1 MNREEFIEETKKLG
15 INITEEIM
23 NKFDTY
29 INFLIEYNEHTNL
42 TAIKHYES
50 ILLKHFFDSLMLE
63 HYFDFKNTKRILDIG
78 TGAGFPGMILAI
90 MHPKIEVTLLDS
102 NNKKLKFLE
111 LLSEKINVKN
121 IKTVHERAEDYVN
134 LERQKFDVVTSRAVS
149 DLEILSEL
157 SIPFLKIGGYFIPLK
172 GKIDDELNRSKEII
186 KILGGN
192 IKNIFNYELIKENS
206 TRNIILI
213 EKVSDTPN
221 KYPRNYSQIK
231 RIVEKKTKIK

>member
-42 TAIKHYES
+42 TAIKDYES

-90 MHPKIEVTLLDS
+90 MHPEIEVTLLDS

-111 LLSEKINVKN
+111 LLVEKINVKN
-121 IKTVHERAEDYVN
+121 IKIVHERAEDYVN
-134 LERQKFDVVTSRAVS
+134 RERQKFDVVTSRAVS

-172 GKIDDELNRSKEII
+172 GKIDDELNRSREII
-186 KILGGN
+186 KLLGGN

>member
-42 TAIKHYES
+42 TAIKDYES

-90 MHPKIEVTLLDS
+90 MHPEIEVTLLDS

-111 LLSEKINVKN
+111 LLAEKINVKN

-134 LERQKFDVVTSRAVS
+134 RERQKFDVVTSRAVS

-186 KILGGN
+186 KNLGGN

>member
-23 NKFDTY
+23 NKFDSY

-42 TAIKHYES
+42 TAIKDYES

-90 MHPKIEVTLLDS
+90 MHPEIEVTLLDS

-111 LLSEKINVKN
+111 LLAEKINVKN
-121 IKTVHERAEDYVN
+121 IKIVHERAEDYVN
-134 LERQKFDVVTSRAVS
+134 RERQKFDVVTSRAVS

-172 GKIDDELNRSKEII
+172 GKIDDELNRSKKII
-186 KILGGN
+186 KNLGGN

>member
-1 MNREEFIEETKKLG
+1 MNREEFIKETKKLG
-15 INITEEIM
+15 INITEEVM

-42 TAIKHYES
+42 TAIKDYES

-90 MHPKIEVTLLDS
+90 MHPEVEVTLLDS

-111 LLSEKINVKN
+111 LLAEKINVKN
-121 IKTVHERAEDYVN
+121 IKIVHERAEDYVN
-134 LERQKFDVVTSRAVS
+134 RERQKFNVVTSRAVS

-186 KILGGN
+186 KLLGGN

-213 EKVSDTPN
+213 EKVSETPN

>member
-15 INITEEIM
+15 INITEEVM
-23 NKFDTY
+23 NKFDIY

-42 TAIKHYES
+42 TAIKDYKS

-90 MHPKIEVTLLDS
+90 MHPEVEVTLLDS

-111 LLSEKINVKN
+111 LLAEKINIKN
-121 IKTVHERAEDYVN
+121 IKTVHERAEDYIN
-134 LERQKFDVVTSRAVS
+134 YERQKFDVVTSRAVS

-186 KILGGN
+186 KLLGGN

>member
-42 TAIKHYES
+42 TAIKDYES

-90 MHPKIEVTLLDS
+90 MHPEIEVTLLDS

-111 LLSEKINVKN
+111 LLAEKINVKN
-121 IKTVHERAEDYVN
+121 IKIVHERAEDYVN
-134 LERQKFDVVTSRAVS
+134 RERQKFDVVTSRAVS

-172 GKIDDELNRSKEII
+172 GKIDDELNRSKKII
-186 KILGGN
+186 KNLGGN

>member
-1 MNREEFIEETKKLG
+1 MNREEFIEETNKLG
-15 INITEEIM
+15 INITEDVM

-42 TAIKHYES
+42 TAIKDYES

-90 MHPKIEVTLLDS
+90 MHPEIEVTLLDS

-111 LLSEKINVKN
+111 LLAEKINVKN
-121 IKTVHERAEDYVN
+121 IKIVHERAEEYVN
-134 LERQKFDVVTSRAVS
+134 RERQKFDVVTSRAVS

-186 KILGGN
+186 KNLGGN

-213 EKVSDTPN
+213 EKISDTPN

>member
-23 NKFDTY
+23 NKFDIY

-42 TAIKHYES
+42 TAIKDYES

-90 MHPKIEVTLLDS
+90 MHPEIEVTLLDS

-111 LLSEKINVKN
+111 LLAEKINVKN
-121 IKTVHERAEDYVN
+121 IKIVHERAEDYVN
-134 LERQKFDVVTSRAVS
+134 RERQKFDVVTSRAVS

-172 GKIDDELNRSKEII
+172 GKIDDELNRSK
-186 KILGGN
+186 
-192 IKNIFNYELIKENS
+192 
-206 TRNIILI
+206 
-213 EKVSDTPN
+213 
-221 KYPRNYSQIK
+221 
-231 RIVEKKTKIK
+231 

>member
-1 MNREEFIEETKKLG
+1 MNREEFIKETKKLG

-42 TAIKHYES
+42 TAIKDYES

-63 HYFDFKNTKRILDIG
+63 HYFDFKDTRRILDIG

-90 MHPKIEVTLLDS
+90 MHPEIEVTLLDS

-111 LLSEKINVKN
+111 LLAEKINVKN
-121 IKTVHERAEDYVN
+121 IKIVHERAEDYVN
-134 LERQKFDVVTSRAVS
+134 RERQKFDVVTSRAVS

-186 KILGGN
+186 KNLGGN

>member
-15 INITEEIM
+15 INITEEI
-23 NKFDTY
+23 
-29 INFLIEYNEHTNL
+29 NFLIEYNEHTNL
-42 TAIKHYES
+42 TAIKDYES

-90 MHPKIEVTLLDS
+90 MHPGIEVTLLDS

-111 LLSEKINVKN
+111 LLAEKTNVKN
-121 IKTVHERAEDYVN
+121 IKIVHERAEDYVN
-134 LERQKFDVVTSRAVS
+134 RERQKFDVVTSRAVS

-186 KILGGN
+186 KNLGGN

>member
-23 NKFDTY
+23 NKFDIY

-42 TAIKHYES
+42 TAIKDYES

-90 MHPKIEVTLLDS
+90 MHPGIEVTLLDS

-111 LLSEKINVKN
+111 LLAEKTNVKN
-121 IKTVHERAEDYVN
+121 IKIVHERAEDYVN
-134 LERQKFDVVTSRAVS
+134 RERQKFDVVTSRAVS

-186 KILGGN
+186 KNLGGN

-213 EKVSDTPN
+213 EKISDTPN

>member
-42 TAIKHYES
+42 TAIKDYES

-90 MHPKIEVTLLDS
+90 MHPEIEVTLLDS

-111 LLSEKINVKN
+111 LLAEKINVKN
-121 IKTVHERAEDYVN
+121 IKIVHERAEDYVN
-134 LERQKFDVVTSRAVS
+134 RERQKFDVVTSRAVS

-186 KILGGN
+186 KNLGGN

>member
-23 NKFDTY
+23 NKFDIY

-42 TAIKHYES
+42 TAIKDYES

-90 MHPKIEVTLLDS
+90 MHQEIEVTLLDS

-111 LLSEKINVKN
+111 LLAEKINVKN
-121 IKTVHERAEDYVN
+121 IKIVHERAEDYVN
-134 LERQKFDVVTSRAVS
+134 RERQKFDVVTSRAVS

-186 KILGGN
+186 KNLGGN
-192 IKNIFNYELIKENS
+192 IKNIFNYELIKENF

-213 EKVSDTPN
+213 EKISDTPN

>member
-23 NKFDTY
+23 NKFDIY

-42 TAIKHYES
+42 TAIKDYES

-90 MHPKIEVTLLDS
+90 MHPEIEVTLLDS

-111 LLSEKINVKN
+111 LLAEKINVKN
-121 IKTVHERAEDYVN
+121 IKIVHERAEDYVN
-134 LERQKFDVVTSRAVS
+134 HERQKFDVVTSRAVS

-186 KILGGN
+186 KNLGGN

-231 RIVEKKTKIK
+231 RIVEKKIKIK

>member
-15 INITEEIM
+15 INITEETM

-42 TAIKHYES
+42 TAIKDYES

-90 MHPKIEVTLLDS
+90 MHPEIEVTLLDS

-111 LLSEKINVKN
+111 LLAEKINVKN

-134 LERQKFDVVTSRAVS
+134 RERQKFDVVTSRAVS

-186 KILGGN
+186 KNLGGN

>member
-42 TAIKHYES
+42 TAIKDYES

-111 LLSEKINVKN
+111 LLAEKINVKN
-121 IKTVHERAEDYVN
+121 IKIVHERAEEYVN
-134 LERQKFDVVTSRAVS
+134 RERQKFDVVTSRAVS

-186 KILGGN
+186 KNLGGN

-213 EKVSDTPN
+213 EKISDTPN

>member
-15 INITEEIM
+15 INITEEVM

-42 TAIKHYES
+42 TAIKDYES

-90 MHPKIEVTLLDS
+90 MHPEIEVTLLDS

-111 LLSEKINVKN
+111 LLAEKINVKN
-121 IKTVHERAEDYVN
+121 IKIVHERAEDYVN
-134 LERQKFDVVTSRAVS
+134 RERQKFDVVTSRAVS

-186 KILGGN
+186 KLLGGN

>member
-23 NKFDTY
+23 NKFDIY

-42 TAIKHYES
+42 TAIKDYES

-90 MHPKIEVTLLDS
+90 MHPGIEVTLLDS

-111 LLSEKINVKN
+111 LLAEKTNVKN
-121 IKTVHERAEDYVN
+121 IKIVHERAEDYVN
-134 LERQKFDVVTSRAVS
+134 RERQKFDVVTSRAVS

-186 KILGGN
+186 KNLGGN
-192 IKNIFNYELIKENS
+192 IKNIFNYEPIKENS

-213 EKVSDTPN
+213 EKISDTPN

>member
-42 TAIKHYES
+42 TAIKDYES

-90 MHPKIEVTLLDS
+90 MHPEIEVTLLDS

-111 LLSEKINVKN
+111 LLSEKINIKN
-121 IKTVHERAEDYVN
+121 IKTVHERAEEYVN

-186 KILGGN
+186 KNLGGN

>member
-15 INITEEIM
+15 INITEEVM

-42 TAIKHYES
+42 TAIKDYES

-90 MHPKIEVTLLDS
+90 MHPEVEVTLLDS

-111 LLSEKINVKN
+111 LLAEKINVKN
-121 IKTVHERAEDYVN
+121 IKIVHERAEDYVN
-134 LERQKFDVVTSRAVS
+134 RERQKFDVVTSRAVS

-186 KILGGN
+186 KNLGGN

>member
-23 NKFDTY
+23 NKFDIY

-42 TAIKHYES
+42 TAIKDYES

-90 MHPKIEVTLLDS
+90 MHPGIEVTLLDS

-111 LLSEKINVKN
+111 LLAEKINVKN
-121 IKTVHERAEDYVN
+121 IKIVHERAEDYVN
-134 LERQKFDVVTSRAVS
+134 RERQKFDVVTSRAVS

-186 KILGGN
+186 KLLGGN

>member
-1 MNREEFIEETKKLG
+1 MNREEFIEETKKIG

-42 TAIKHYES
+42 TAIKDYES

-63 HYFDFKNTKRILDIG
+63 HYFDFQNTKRILDIG

-90 MHPKIEVTLLDS
+90 MHPEIEVTLLDS

-111 LLSEKINVKN
+111 LLAEKINIKN
-121 IKTVHERAEDYVN
+121 IKIIHERAENYVN
-134 LERQKFDVVTSRAVS
+134 RERQKFDVVTSRAVS

-186 KILGGN
+186 KNLGGN

>member
-23 NKFDTY
+23 NEFDTY

-42 TAIKHYES
+42 TAIKDYES

-90 MHPKIEVTLLDS
+90 MHPEIEVTLLDS

-111 LLSEKINVKN
+111 LLAEKINVKN
-121 IKTVHERAEDYVN
+121 IKIVHERAEDYVN
-134 LERQKFDVVTSRAVS
+134 RERQKFDVVTSRAVS

-186 KILGGN
+186 KLLGGN

>member
-42 TAIKHYES
+42 TAIKDYES

-111 LLSEKINVKN
+111 LLAEKINVKN
-121 IKTVHERAEDYVN
+121 IKIVHERAEDYVN
-134 LERQKFDVVTSRAVS
+134 RERQKFDVVTSRAVS

-186 KILGGN
+186 KNLGGN

>member
-1 MNREEFIEETKKLG
+1 MNREEFIEETNKLG
-15 INITEEIM
+15 INITEDVM

-42 TAIKHYES
+42 TAIKDYES

-90 MHPKIEVTLLDS
+90 MHPEIEVTLLDS

-111 LLSEKINVKN
+111 LLAEKINVKN
-121 IKTVHERAEDYVN
+121 IKIVHERAEEYVN
-134 LERQKFDVVTSRAVS
+134 RERQKFDVVTSRAVS

-186 KILGGN
+186 KLLGGN

>member
-1 MNREEFIEETKKLG
+1 MNREEFIEETKKIG

-23 NKFDTY
+23 NKFDIY

-42 TAIKHYES
+42 TAIKDYES

-90 MHPKIEVTLLDS
+90 MHPGIEVTLLDS

-111 LLSEKINVKN
+111 LLAEKTNVKN
-121 IKTVHERAEDYVN
+121 IKIVHERAEDYVN
-134 LERQKFDVVTSRAVS
+134 RERQKFDVVTSRAVS

-186 KILGGN
+186 KNLGGN

>member
-42 TAIKHYES
+42 TAIKDYES

-63 HYFDFKNTKRILDIG
+63 HYFDFKDTRRILDIG

-90 MHPKIEVTLLDS
+90 MHPEIEVTLLDS

-111 LLSEKINVKN
+111 LLAEKINVKN
-121 IKTVHERAEDYVN
+121 IKIVHERAEDYVN
-134 LERQKFDVVTSRAVS
+134 RERQKFDVVTSRAVS

-172 GKIDDELNRSKEII
+172 GKIDDELNRSKKII
-186 KILGGN
+186 KNLGGN

>member
-42 TAIKHYES
+42 TAIKDYES

-63 HYFDFKNTKRILDIG
+63 HYFDFKDTRRILDIG

-90 MHPKIEVTLLDS
+90 MHPEIEVTLLDS

-111 LLSEKINVKN
+111 LLAEKINVKN

-134 LERQKFDVVTSRAVS
+134 RERQKFDVVTSRAVS

-172 GKIDDELNRSKEII
+172 GKIDDELNRSKKII
-186 KILGGN
+186 KNLGGN

>member
-186 KILGGN
+186 KNLGGN

-213 EKVSDTPN
+213 EKISETPN